1 MDVPNDSFFLES
13 VLWAVERGIT
23 SGMDATHFGP
33 GLACNRA
40 QVVTFLWRSQGS
52 PESHA
57 AVSFTDVKAG
67 EFYTSAVA
75 WAVEEG
81 VTTGIDTN
89 TFGVTTVCN
98 RAQVVTFLYRACNK

>member
-1 MDVPNDSFFLES
+1 MGYTTYTCLVCGFEYVDEASWVPALGHEFVNGDCTRCDEVKTSSF
-13 VLWAVERGIT
+13 V
-23 SGMDATHFGP
+23 
-33 GLACNRA
+33 
-40 QVVTFLWRSQGS
+40 
-52 PESHA
+52 
-57 AVSFTDVKAG
+57 DVKAG